1 MLVKLALNGHGKEAT
16 GPIRSDNAPFYTGD
30 VPKYPRDV
38 ARANELLEKA
48 GYSRQAGG
56 IRMALRLAY
65 EAAGEGGA
73 LQSAAEI
80 LREQLREVGINL
92 RLIPSDPSSWQE
104 ASYIKWDFDLTMGS
118 FLTGP
123 DPRIGVSR
131 LYLTEFIQR
140 RNAAN
145 LMGYS
150 NPEVDDIFHKA
161 DKEVDATERARLY
174 HEGQKLMVEDL
185 PALWLWEK
193 SYPIAVRK
201 GVVGLPSGAAHSE
214 GYLGVGWAK

>member
-1 MLVKLALNGHGKEAT
+1 MT
-16 GPIRSDNAPFYTGD
+16 
-30 VPKYPRDV
+30 
-38 ARANELLEKA
+38 
-48 GYSRQAGG
+48 
-56 IRMALRLAY
+56 LRLAY
-65 EAAGEGGA
+65 EATGEGGA

-80 LREQLREVGINL
+80 MRQQLREIGIDL
-92 RLIPSDPSSWQE
+92 RLIPSDPASWQD
-104 ASYIKWDFDLTMGS
+104 ASFIRWDFDMSMGS

-131 LYLTEFIQR
+131 LYLTKFIQR

-150 NPEVDDIFHKA
+150 NPKVDALFHQADAEVD
-161 DKEVDATERARLY
+161 TTRRAQLY
-174 HEGQKLMVEDL
+174 QQAQKLMVEDL

-193 SYPIAVRK
+193 SYPIAVRR

-214 GYLGVGWAK
+214 GYVGRRLGQMNST